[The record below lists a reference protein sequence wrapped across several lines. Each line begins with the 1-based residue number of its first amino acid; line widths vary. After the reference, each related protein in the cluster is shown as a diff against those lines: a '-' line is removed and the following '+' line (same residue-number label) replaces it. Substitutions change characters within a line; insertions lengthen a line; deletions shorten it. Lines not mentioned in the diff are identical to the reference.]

1 MRNETHSKSL
11 KIILKIKLFRIK
23 HTDLTS
29 LIDKRS
35 SINYDSVGI
44 SYVSCYKML
53 GRTYDHTFQII
64 NKDLFLE
71 FYKQENLEIYP
82 I

>member
-1 MRNETHSKSL
+1 MNDDIYKESL

-64 NKDLFLE
+64 NEDLFLE

-82 I
+82 L